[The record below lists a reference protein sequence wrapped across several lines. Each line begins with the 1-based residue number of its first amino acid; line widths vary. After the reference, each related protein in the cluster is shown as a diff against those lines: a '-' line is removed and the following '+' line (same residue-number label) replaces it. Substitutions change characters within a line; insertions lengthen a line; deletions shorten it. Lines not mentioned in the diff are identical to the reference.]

1 MDDSLAVPQQT
12 NVALQMIRA
21 NELSQKASS
30 AEALKSAV
38 ESGGSDKLSDKQKAD
53 FAKVARGFESMFVHE
68 MYKTM
73 RQSMLDEDE
82 KDGEEDMSFGG
93 DVLQGMTDL
102 QFSDSVS
109 QSGKGMGIAQMMYK
123 HLTGD
128 SDLPAMLT
136 QRSSRIPNDIGN
148 QTKAGDIEKLDLSS
162 INDNQDSIEKLRAIQ
177 ARSLNSDSAPP
188 TNQSF
193 MERVNKRIASYSDT
207 IESVADKHGV
217 HPALVK
223 AIITAESAGNPNAV
237 SPVGAKGL
245 MQLMDGTAKD
255 LDVENSFDP
264 IQNISGGT
272 EYIAR
277 MLKKFGSL
285 DHAIAAYNAGPGN
298 VQKHG
303 GIPPFAETQAYV
315 QRVKRFMSH
324 YAKTE

>member
-21 NELSQKASS
+21 NELTKKASS

-38 ESGGSDKLSDKQKAD
+38 ESEGSDKLTDKQKAD

-128 SDLPAMLT
+128 SDLPALLT
-136 QRSSRIPNDIGN
+136 QRSSRIPSDIGSS
-148 QTKAGDIEKLDLSS
+148 TKTDTKQLDLSS
-162 INDNQDSIEKLRAIQ
+162 IGETKDSIEKLRAIQ
-177 ARSLNSDSAPP
+177 ARSLNTDAVPP
-188 TNQSF
+188 SSQSF
-193 MERVNKRIASYSDT
+193 MERMNKRLANYSDT
-207 IESVADKHGV
+207 IESVAEKHGV

-223 AIITAESAGNPNAV
+223 AIITAESAGNPHAV

-255 LDVENSFDP
+255 LDVNNSFDP

-324 YAKTE
+324 YAQTE